1 MAANST
7 VVGMNGTF
15 NKLDTLNRFAFYRQA
30 QAALQAAIAAAAE
43 PVSVA
48 AGADLFREGD
58 VCRQLA
64 LVGSGSVRVFKT
76 GEMGREITLY
86 HVEAGRACL
95 VSMLSVLA
103 GTPAV
108 ATARSEVPAE
118 VLMIPGAAIRAWV
131 KTSDAMRDY
140 AIETMAEGLVDV
152 LALVEEVAF
161 AKMDVR
167 LAGFLLHRFASRPLM
182 VATHDEIAAELGTAR
197 EVVSRLLQKLARTGA
212 IEVGRGRIELRDESV
227 LRESISRAKGPARTS
242 AAV

>member
-30 QAALQAAIAAAAE
+30 PAALQASIAAAAE

-48 AGADLFREGD
+48 AGADFFREGD
-58 VCRQLA
+58 VCQQLA
-64 LVGSGSVRVFKT
+64 FVGSGSVRVFKT

-86 HVEAGRACL
+86 HVETGQACL

-108 ATARSEVPAE
+108 ATARSEGPAE
-118 VLMIPGAAIRAWV
+118 VLVFPGAAFRAWV

-140 AIETMAEGLVDV
+140 AIETMAGRLVDV

-161 AKMDVR
+161 VKMDVR
-167 LAGFLLHRFASRPLM
+167 LAGFLLHRFASRPFM

-197 EVVSRLLQKLARTGA
+197 EVVSRLLEKLVRTGA
-212 IEVGRGRIELRDESV
+212 IEVGRGRIELRDPSV
-227 LRESISRAKGPARTS
+227 LRESISRVKDPTRTS
-242 AAV
+242 EAV